1 MKPIIT
7 IICLVG
13 SIALMFFGIWPEYTE
28 LRESMELAD
37 VKEADLENFREYH
50 QTIEA
55 MMTNLETDYAD
66 DLQKMQD
73 GVPDDHY
80 VPSFFAELRRASYR
94 TGVQIESIGDFDEV
108 EFMEL
113 PEIEAVE
120 ISFAV
125 EGAYP
130 NFKNFISE
138 LESSARIISVQNIN
152 MERAGERQEAQ
163 PLNYSV
169 TLLTYS
175 Y

>member
-7 IICLVG
+7 IICLFG
-13 SIALMFFGIWPEYTE
+13 SIALMFFGIWPEYSE
-28 LRESMELAD
+28 LREHMELAD
-37 VKEADLENFREYH
+37 VKEQDLENFREYH

-66 DLQKMQD
+66 ELQKMKD

-80 VPSFFAELRRASYR
+80 VPSFFAELRRTSYR
-94 TGVQIESIGDFDEV
+94 TGLRIESIGDFTET
-108 EFMEL
+108 EFTEL
-113 PEIEAVE
+113 PEVEAIE
-120 ISFAV
+120 ISFSA

-138 LESSARIISVQNIN
+138 LENSARIISVQNVSMDN
-152 MERAGERQEAQ
+152 AGEGQ
-163 PLNYSV
+163 PLNYSI